1 MNRSTLRDLQASS
14 NLHHNQTDGDVAP
27 PKVINAAPSLEK
39 AEMYG
44 IDDQRPASS
53 KMLAMAGRIFIETIP
68 QWLAVGAMLGLIF
81 GGCCSNVSPSFT
93 RRERGV
99 IADEGLMRNLLGLR
113 VGSYCEVSST
123 FPALN
128 HACSTKNP
136 ADILYRVE
144 PDSGTLMTFV
154 QFLFVAVT
162 GYISQF
168 DQSRPPLFLQP
179 NRVPIRRWIINIVL
193 FFTINVLN
201 NHAFS
206 YNISVPMHIILR
218 SGGSITTLAAGYIWG
233 KRFSRIQVVAVTL
246 LTIGVVTAAW
256 SDQQSKDGKVDE
268 DVPPF
273 STGLVILFVAQVL
286 SAIMGLYTEET
297 YKEYGPHWKE
307 NLFYSHLL
315 ALPLFAPFIPSMH
328 RQLLKLAASAPLTLP
343 TSESLSSLPPPL
355 ASTLASIHL
364 PSQLVYLAMNV
375 LTQYACIRGVN
386 LLAAASSALTVTIVL
401 NVRKLVSLLL
411 SIWLF
416 GNRLS
421 PGTMLGACLVFFAG
435 GLYSLDGG
443 KKKKG
448 VGIGARHRGLNGN
461 AKVSAGVNG
470 KVG

>member
-1 MNRSTLRDLQASS
+1 MARRRRADSAGNQQQAPMTVQRRRSTLRDLQAS
-14 NLHHNQTDGDVAP
+14 NVDGDVVA

-44 IDDQRPASS
+44 INDKRSRTS
-53 KMLAMAGRIFIETIP
+53 KMLAVAGRIFIETIP

-81 GGCCSNVSPSFT
+81 GGCCSNVF
-93 RRERGV
+93 
-99 IADEGLMRNLLGLR
+99 
-113 VGSYCEVSST
+113 
-123 FPALN
+123 ALE
-128 HACSTKNP
+128 AIVK
-136 ADILYRVE
+136 VE

-168 DQSRPPLFLQP
+168 NRSRPPLFLTP

-218 SGGSITTLAAGYIWG
+218 SGGSITTLAAGYVWG
-233 KRFSRIQVVAVTL
+233 KRFSRIQVIAVTL

-256 SDQQSKDGKVDE
+256 SDAQSKNGKVDE
-268 DVPPF
+268 DIPSF
-273 STGLVILFVAQVL
+273 NTGLIILFIAQVL

-315 ALPLFAPFIPSMH
+315 ALPLFAPFLPSMH
-328 RQLLKLAASAPLTLP
+328 RQLLKLASSTPLTLP
-343 TSESLSSLPPPL
+343 ILETLQSLPSDL
-355 ASTLASIHL
+355 LTKLSHIYL

-421 PGTMLGACLVFFAG
+421 PGTLVGACLVFFAG

-443 KKKKG
+443 RKKG
-448 VGIGARHRGLNGN
+448 ASRHR
-461 AKVSAGVNG
+461 SSTSNG